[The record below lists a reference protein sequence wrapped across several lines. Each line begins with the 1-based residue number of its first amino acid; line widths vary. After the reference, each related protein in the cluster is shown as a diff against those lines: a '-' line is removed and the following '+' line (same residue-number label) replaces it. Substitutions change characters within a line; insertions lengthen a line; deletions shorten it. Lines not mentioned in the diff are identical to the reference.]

1 MQPKIPFKVCVSKLK
16 SLTPDVHLKVMWD
29 VLHDLVPL
37 AKLKKRGKD
46 LCKSVTFNKVAGFQL
61 TTLLKVA
68 LFHGCFSRF
77 LNWANDTKSRNGSH
91 VYLEVDANL

>member
-1 MQPKIPFKVCVSKLK
+1 M
-16 SLTPDVHLKVMWD
+16 
-29 VLHDLVPL
+29 LHDLVPL
-37 AKLKKRGKD
+37 AKFKKRGKD
-46 LCKSVTFNKVAGFQL
+46 PSKSVIFSKVAGFQP

-77 LNWANDTKSRNGSH
+77 LNCANGTKSRNGSH